1 MYSIA
6 FPNFLDNTSTKVIQ
20 GEEASAS
27 NLILTLMSMKNELF
41 GDPYFGTNIKRLM
54 FEQNNYVLRDI
65 IIDDLYTAIITFM
78 PQISLKRD
86 NITLRTEK
94 NTVYVDIKALNLLD
108 YTVNTYSISLTDD
121 GEI

>member
-94 NTVYVDIKALNLLD
+94 NAVYVDIKALNLLD